1 MPSSIDTDALT
12 ALRDAT
18 LSDFC
23 HNSPLLNDDCSRQ
36 EDAAMRERRVR
47 AAGGRVAA
55 LLAGS
60 PEKHVTHDV
69 LSAQERA
76 ELFELLQDDPVLG
89 PVLLRSEQIVCGKA
103 AGQEQRSEFR
113 DAAEFCVRT

>member
-1 MPSSIDTDALT
+1 MPSSTGTDALT

-23 HNSPLLNDDCSRQ
+23 HRSPVMNDDCSQQ
-36 EDAAMRERRVR
+36 EDAATRARRR
-47 AAGGRVAA
+47 GSAAA

-60 PEKHVTHDV
+60 SEKHVTHDV

-76 ELFELLQDDPVLG
+76 ELYELLQDDPVLG